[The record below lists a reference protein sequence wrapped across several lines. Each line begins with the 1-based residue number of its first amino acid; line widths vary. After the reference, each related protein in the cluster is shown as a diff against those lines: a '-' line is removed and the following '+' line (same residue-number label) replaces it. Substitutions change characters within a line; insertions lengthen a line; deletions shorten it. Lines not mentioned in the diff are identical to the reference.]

1 MVILLGKMA
10 VLPKKNS
17 SACGRHSC
25 LMATMLNFGVRWSW
39 GEGEGEGQGGGT
51 TANSPIRLPHYFQL
65 L

>member
-39 GEGEGEGQGGGT
+39 GEGEGEGQGGG
-51 TANSPIRLPHYFQL
+51 RGRVLRF
-65 L
+65 